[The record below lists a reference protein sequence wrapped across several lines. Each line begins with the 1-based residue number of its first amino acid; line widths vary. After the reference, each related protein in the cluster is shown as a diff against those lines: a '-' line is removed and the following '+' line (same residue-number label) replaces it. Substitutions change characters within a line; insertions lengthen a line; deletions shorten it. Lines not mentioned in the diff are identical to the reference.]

1 MRGRRMAAAA
11 LPVLLAAAVI
21 LGGAAAR
28 RAVAAMEFDR
38 PRSRDRVVV
47 IDAGHGGEDGGAGS
61 LTGVPESQLNLAV
74 ALRVDALLG
83 LYGEQVVMLREEDVS
98 LHSPQAET
106 LREKKSS
113 DLRNRAAAVEAVEGA
128 VLLSIHQNSYPD
140 SRYRGAQVFYA
151 PTQGSEALARYA
163 QQLLRRTLDPDNDRQ
178 AKKIPETASMMLVT
192 MDATQ
197 FTMLSKIQLRS
208 NPAHLPGAGRHN
220 MGLIRCTYRL
230 ESRAASMLPRNQ
242 GY

>member
-1 MRGRRMAAAA
+1 MRGRRMAAA

-38 PRSRDRVVV
+38 SHYRDRVVV
-47 IDAGHGGEDGGAGS
+47 IDAGHGGEDGGAVS

-163 QQLLRRTLDPDNDRQ
+163 QQLLRRTLDPDNDRECKPISKDIYLMNHVSCP
-178 AKKIPETASMMLVT
+178 AILVECGFLTNPEEEAL
-192 MDATQ
+192 
-197 FTMLSKIQLRS
+197 LRS
-208 NPAHLPGAGRHN
+208 GTYQTKVASALAGAC
-220 MGLIRCTYRL
+220 LYR
-230 ESRAASMLPRNQ
+230 ETSIQ
-242 GY
+242 

>member
-47 IDAGHGGEDGGAGS
+47 IDAGHGGEDGGAVS

-163 QQLLRRTLDPDNDRQ
+163 QQLLRRTLDPDNDRECKPISKDIYLMNHVSCP
-178 AKKIPETASMMLVT
+178 AILVECGFLTNPEEEAL
-192 MDATQ
+192 
-197 FTMLSKIQLRS
+197 LRS
-208 NPAHLPGAGRHN
+208 GTYQTKVASALAGAC
-220 MGLIRCTYRL
+220 LYR
-230 ESRAASMLPRNQ
+230 ETSIQ
-242 GY
+242 

>member
-38 PRSRDRVVV
+38 PRSRDRGVV
-47 IDAGHGGEDGGAGS
+47 IDAGHGGEDGGAVS

-163 QQLLRRTLDPDNDRQ
+163 QQLLRRTLDPDNDRECKPISKDIYLMNHVSCP
-178 AKKIPETASMMLVT
+178 AILVECGFLTNPEEEAL
-192 MDATQ
+192 
-197 FTMLSKIQLRS
+197 LRS
-208 NPAHLPGAGRHN
+208 GTYQTKVASALAGAC
-220 MGLIRCTYRL
+220 LYR
-230 ESRAASMLPRNQ
+230 ETSIQ
-242 GY
+242 